1 MKKLLAL
8 LLILVC
14 DPLLSQEVDLSNAIP
29 SGQLIQNPYFE
40 ACTINQNLPTC
51 GSAPWNNTGLGDWT
65 MIGNSSVEYVFS
77 YDMSRLWQN
86 IDITDL
92 NTKQFGYLLGFSLN
106 ASCKNSIGGFCENPD
121 GPEDYFS
128 VRLNYFSGESLY
140 QQEILLDGPT
150 YTPGWTPLNFSGIVD
165 SPSQITTIQLEFF
178 GQDVGFWAGFYG
190 PRLDN
195 VTFSLLY
202 NEIVDIA
209 VDCELY
215 PYDQTCIIQDL
226 TDFTDEEDI
235 LLADG
240 NDGSDD
246 GSDDGSEIF
255 EEEEEETYVAD
266 ETVEET
272 ELEEMLQDDTEET
285 TDEEVLVAEKS
296 EREIAYR
303 ELTDEEKA
311 QILAD
316 SISKNALEFALS
328 VSESA
333 TAATAAT
340 TTETTTT
347 MTKSLVNVGD
357 DEADNKVAEKDDSDE
372 QVADNNTDSAVD
384 LLETGRSIG
393 IAALSAT
400 MSQTEQSASD
410 SINQAESIAM
420 GSVENNTN
428 TIIETITI
436 ENVIDNNN
444 NVASTGN
451 SDFDS
456 DVEETSTVTLVEETV
471 ANAIEQSVSE
481 IDSADSFADIVNID
495 IAIVDTAQQ
504 DLEFVQSVLANISQ
518 SNVDN
523 DNNTFDEDEQITIQN
538 DPNLSNAFN
547 VIPNTTNLEILGVL
561 GNKQEEKTDAE
572 KRADQAVAANKEQQE
587 EINKNYMDA
596 DQSGIVAAMSG
607 DTDVSSYRSAM
618 LNDNNI
624 WYKPEDIYKNVV
636 YKDNVRGMYFLEK
649 GNTDTYKKMVDEQ
662 YK

>member
-8 LLILVC
+8 LLVLVC
-14 DPLLSQEVDLSNAIP
+14 DPLLSQEVDLSNATQ

-51 GSAPWNNTGLGDWT
+51 GTAPWNNTGLGDWT
-65 MIGNSSVEYVFS
+65 TIGNSSVEYVFS

-86 IDITDL
+86 IDIIDL
-92 NTKQFGYLLGFSLN
+92 NTNQFGYLLDFSLN
-106 ASCKNSIGGFCENPD
+106 ASCKNSIGGFCENPF

-128 VRLNYFSGESLY
+128 VRLNFFSGESLY
-140 QQEILLDGPT
+140 QQDILLDGPT
-150 YTPGWTPLNFSGIVD
+150 YTQGWTQLPFSGIVD
-165 SPSQITTIQLEFF
+165 SPSQITMIQLEFY
-178 GQDVGFWAGFYG
+178 GQDAGFWAGFYG
-190 PRLDN
+190 PRVDN
-195 VTFSLLY
+195 VTFSILY

-226 TDFTDEEDI
+226 TDFTDEEDVM
-235 LLADG
+235 LADENTG
-240 NDGSDD
+240 DD
-246 GSDDGSEIF
+246 GSDDGSEVV
-255 EEEEEETYVAD
+255 EEEEEETFVAYED
-266 ETVEET
+266 IDET
-272 ELEEMLQDDTEET
+272 ELEEMLQDIET
-285 TDEEVLVAEKS
+285 NEEVMVAEAN
-296 EREIAYR
+296 EREILYR

-333 TAATAAT
+333 ASATAAT
-340 TTETTTT
+340 TTETTTTT

-357 DEADNKVAEKDDSDE
+357 DKSDEKVTDTNENKE
-372 QVADNNTDSAVD
+372 QVADNNTDSATD
-384 LLETGRSIG
+384 LLEIGRSIG

-420 GSVENNTN
+420 GSSENNTY

-436 ENVIDNNN
+436 ENVIDNTN

-456 DVEETSTVTLVEETV
+456 DVHETSTVTLVEETV
-471 ANAIEQSVSE
+471 ANAIEQSIIE
-481 IDSADSFADIVNID
+481 IDSADSFSDIMNID
-495 IAIVDTAQQ
+495 IAPVDTAQQ
-504 DLEFVQSVLANISQ
+504 DIEFVQSVLANISQ
-518 SNVDN
+518 SNDDSN
-523 DNNTFDEDEQITIQN
+523 TNTFSEDEQVTIQN

-547 VIPNTTNLEILGVL
+547 VIPNTNNLEILGVL
-561 GNKQEEKTDAE
+561 NNKQEEKTDAE

-596 DQSGIVAAMSG
+596 DQSGIVAAMG
-607 DTDVSSYRSAM
+607 ADTDVSTYRSAM

-636 YKDNVRGMYFLEK
+636 YKDNVRGAYFLEK
-649 GNTDTYKKMVDEQ
+649 GNTDTYKKMVEEQ